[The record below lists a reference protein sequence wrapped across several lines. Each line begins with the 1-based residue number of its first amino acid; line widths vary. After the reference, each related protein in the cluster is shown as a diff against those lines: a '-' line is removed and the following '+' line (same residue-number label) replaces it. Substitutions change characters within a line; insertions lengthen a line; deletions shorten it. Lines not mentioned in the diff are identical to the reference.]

1 MIRGTRLGG
10 GVRDAVVAFLAFLL
24 LACLQ
29 SPGLLVPD
37 TKYDLVVDP
46 GRFLS
51 HATHLWTGL
60 SFGGQVQ
67 NQAYGYLFP
76 QGPFFALFDL
86 VGLPAWLT
94 QRLWWAVVLTV
105 AYVGV
110 VRVAAALRV
119 GTRGTRAVAGIGYA
133 LAPRMLGDLGSIS
146 SEIWPVALAPWVLLP
161 VIQVLH
167 GHMSPRRGGAG
178 AALALALMGAVNAVA
193 TAAACLP
200 AILWWLMHRP
210 GRTWAR
216 LAAWWLPLSLAV
228 CVWWAVPL
236 VLLGRVSPPFLDHI
250 ESAEVTTRWSSAT
263 EVLRGASTWVPFVS
277 TDRVAGAA
285 LTSEAV
291 FVLVTGVLA
300 AVGVLGLLLRGMPA
314 RGRLLV
320 IAAVGLVVMAA
331 PWVGPAGGGSAETL
345 RAFLDGEGAPLR
357 NVHKFEPLLRLPLA
371 LGTAHV
377 LAHLL
382 IGVRGGAERGGAER
396 AGSVDPASEPADRG
410 WSALAHPE
418 RNRPVAVAMVIVL
431 AGAIAVAPAWLGR
444 LAPVGA
450 HAAMPDHWTDAAAWL
465 SENAPVARPGATDIE
480 GDDPDPAATTR
491 ALVVPGASFGRQV
504 WGVTRD
510 EPLQPL
516 ATTPW
521 MVRDSVPLQ
530 PAPAIRALD
539 AVQRR
544 LADGSPAPGMAATL
558 ASLGVGFLVVRND
571 LTEDSG
577 APRPLLVH
585 QALDGSPGLVKVA
598 EFGEP
603 VGGTEGAATDAM
615 NGVNAG
621 GVNAGGVTPGGVTP
635 DGEDEDGVVV
645 DDDGVVVVPDSGL
658 RPAYPAIEI
667 YRVDSR
673 PGSDAVSPGPPR
685 SATAP
690 YTVEVRDLPVVA
702 GGPESLS
709 RLDDLL
715 AVQDTVGSPARVTR
729 LLEADALAAG
739 VDPASDP
746 FPRPRPVNRVGPV
759 LTDSPADRETDFGRL
774 DHHSSAVRAEG
785 DPRRSRGTV
794 PDYAATVVG
803 TGTGTDVGID
813 SPLAQARWWDARVR
827 VSSSASD
834 SAQTG
839 PVLPARSVAAA
850 VDGDPDTAWRSGG
863 FGSAFGQWMEI
874 GLSEP
879 VDRGLLR
886 LTLPVPDSG
895 PEVTTLQ
902 VRTDTGTTTAY
913 PTGGNELVV
922 ALPPGPT
929 GTVRVT
935 ATGFA
940 DGSRGTYLEVSE
952 IKLSSG
958 GQEVPLRRVVALP
971 DRPAGARDPSGWL
984 LRQELGGRSE
994 CVHGGSPVEGLAG
1007 AREETGS
1014 VRCAAGLAI
1023 DAEEPGRFARLL
1035 DVPVDTAV
1043 VPQVLVRPRAGAA
1056 LDDVLRGD
1064 PATRAR
1070 QVRAA
1075 GESLVTDPA
1084 GGPSAAV
1091 DGDRSTSWYAADVP
1105 SPTLE
1110 LRLPGR
1116 QLVGSLRLW
1125 APRSA
1130 APAAPRVITVDTGVQ
1145 STRVDLDAI
1154 TPEEDGSSLIPLPAD
1169 FTDRVTVRVDA
1180 AHEVRTPAGAQIA
1193 TGIAEVWV
1201 RDSAG
1206 ARIGAL
1212 PAANDDPVTLTCQDG
1227 PRVVIGD
1234 RSVRTR
1240 LTTTRREL
1248 LEGNAIP
1255 AQPCDSPPVAMAAGP
1270 VEVSVDPGQ
1279 AFSVDTVGLV
1289 VVDSDAEGGGVRG
1302 VPLLGGASQAT
1313 RAVTTARWD
1322 DSRRELH
1329 VPAAL
1334 RERVLVVPESVSP
1347 AWAATLVADDGTEL
1361 PDARPVTVDGWKQGW
1376 VLPASSTGATLVL
1389 TVPLDGPYRAALL
1402 TGPFV
1407 LVLVVLLFL
1416 LRGRDR
1422 AGDRARAWRARGALT
1437 VAATAAVGFALAGP
1451 IGLGLAVGLTAG
1463 ALAASRHLGAG
1474 RARDLLV
1481 VGAGVGI
1488 VAGATLLAR
1497 APWPTASG
1505 YAGDGWAPQVATV
1518 AGVICAGLAAA
1529 WPSVGGVR
1537 GARRRVDP
1545 GESHRRDG
1553 SSTSA

>member
-1 MIRGTRLGG
+1 MTRGIRLGAG
-10 GVRDAVVAFLAFLL
+10 ARDAVVAFLGFLL

-29 SPGLLVPD
+29 SPGLVVPD

-51 HATHLWTGL
+51 QATHLWTGL

-86 VGLPAWLT
+86 VGMPAWLT
-94 QRLWWAVVLTV
+94 QRLWWAVLLTL

-110 VRVAAALRV
+110 VRVAAALRI
-119 GTRGTRAVAGIGYA
+119 GTPQTRAVAGILYA

-161 VIQVLH
+161 VVRVLQ
-167 GHMSPRRGGAG
+167 GRMSPRRGGAG

-216 LAAWWLPLSLAV
+216 LAAWWLPLSVAV
-228 CVWWAVPL
+228 CLWWAVPL

-263 EVLRGASTWVPFVS
+263 EVLRGAATWVPFVS

-285 LTSEAV
+285 LTSEPV
-291 FVLVTGVLA
+291 FVLATGVMA
-300 AVGVLGLLLRGMPA
+300 AVGVLGLLHRAMPA

-320 IAAVGLVVMAA
+320 IAAAGLVAMAA
-331 PWVGPAGGGSAETL
+331 PWVGPAGGGLAETL
-345 RAFLDGEGAPLR
+345 RAFLDGAGAPLR
-357 NVHKFEPLLRLPLA
+357 NVHKFEPLVRLPLV
-371 LGTAHV
+371 LGTAHL
-377 LAHLL
+377 LALL
-382 IGVRGGAERGGAER
+382 LSGVRGGPGPGGSGPGGSDRGGGGAPA
-396 AGSVDPASEPADRG
+396 AGG
-410 WSALAHPE
+410 WTAVAHPE
-418 RNRPVAVAMVIVL
+418 RNRPVAVAMVVVL
-431 AGAIAVAPAWLGR
+431 AGTVAVAPALPGR

-450 HAAMPDHWTDAAAWL
+450 HAAIPDHWTDAADWL
-465 SENAPVARPGATDIE
+465 SENAPVARPGAADVGG
-480 GDDPDPAATTR
+480 GDLDPAATTR
-491 ALVVPGASFGRQV
+491 ALVVPGSSFGRQV

-521 MVRDSVPLQ
+521 AVRDSVPLQ

-544 LADGSPAPGMAATL
+544 LADGNPAPGTAATL
-558 ASLGVGFLVVRND
+558 ASLGIGFLVVRND
-571 LTEDSG
+571 LTADSG
-577 APRPLLVH
+577 APRPVLVH
-585 QALDGSPGLVKVA
+585 QAIDGSPGLVKVA

-603 VGGTEGAATDAM
+603 VGGTD
-615 NGVNAG
+615 
-621 GVNAGGVTPGGVTP
+621 
-635 DGEDEDGVVV
+635 V
-645 DDDGVVVVPDSGL
+645 DDEVVVVPDSGL

-673 PGSDAVSPGPPR
+673 LGSDATSPGPPR

-715 AVQDTVGSPARVTR
+715 AVRDTVGSPARVTR
-729 LLEADALAAG
+729 LLEVDADAAG

-746 FPRPRPVNRVGPV
+746 FPRPRPVTSTAPV
-759 LTDSPADRETDFGRL
+759 LTDSPTDRETDFGRL

-794 PDYAATVVG
+794 PDYAATVS
-803 TGTGTDVGID
+803 D
-813 SPLAQARWWDARVR
+813 SDPPLAQARWWDARVR
-827 VSSSASD
+827 ASSSASD

-839 PVLPARSVAAA
+839 PVRPARSVAAA

-863 FGSAFGQWMEI
+863 YGSAFGQWIEVE
-874 GLSEP
+874 LPEP

-886 LTLPVPDSG
+886 ITVPVPDAG
-895 PEVTTLQ
+895 PEVSSLQ
-902 VRTDTGTTTAY
+902 IRTDSGTTTAY
-913 PTGGNELVV
+913 PTGGGELVV

-929 GTVRVT
+929 ETVRVT

-940 DGSRGTYLEVSE
+940 DGGRGSYFEVSE
-952 IKLSSG
+952 LALSSAG
-958 GQEVPLRRVVALP
+958 EDIPLLRVVALP
-971 DRPAGARDPSGWL
+971 DRPPGSGAPSGWL
-984 LRQELGGRSE
+984 LRQELGGRSD

-1007 AREETGS
+1007 AEEETGA
-1014 VRCAAGLAI
+1014 VRCAPELAI
-1023 DAEEPGRFARLL
+1023 EAEEPARFARLL
-1035 DVPVDTAV
+1035 DVPTDTAV
-1043 VPQVLVRPRAGAA
+1043 LPQLLVRPRAGAA

-1070 QVRAA
+1070 QVRAV

-1091 DGDRSTSWYAADVP
+1091 DGDRSTSWYAPDVP

-1116 QLVGSLRLW
+1116 HLVGSIRVW

-1130 APAAPRVITVDTGVQ
+1130 APAAPRVITVDSGVQ
-1145 STRVDLDAI
+1145 TTRVDLDAVA
-1154 TPEEDGSSLIPLPAD
+1154 PEEDGSVVVPLPAD
-1169 FTDRVTVRVDA
+1169 HTDRVTVRIDA
-1180 AHEVRTPAGAQIA
+1180 THDVRTPGGTQVP

-1201 RDSAG
+1201 QDATG

-1212 PAANDDPVTLTCQDG
+1212 PAANDEPVTLSCQDG
-1227 PRVVIGD
+1227 PRVFIGE
-1234 RSVRTR
+1234 RAVPTR

-1248 LEGNAIP
+1248 LDGRAIP
-1255 AQPCDSPPVAMAAGP
+1255 VELCDDDPVAMAAGP
-1270 VEVSVDPGQ
+1270 VEVSVDPGD

-1289 VVDSDAEGGGVRG
+1289 VVDGGVDGGDGAGRSGTGRAEATSRTPVLGGG
-1302 VPLLGGASQAT
+1302 LQAT
-1313 RAVTTARWD
+1313 RAVTTVRWD
-1322 DSRRELH
+1322 ASRRELH
-1329 VPAAL
+1329 VPAAP

-1347 AWAATLVADDGTEL
+1347 AWQARLVADDGSGV

-1376 VLPASSTGATLVL
+1376 VLPAAGTGATLVL

-1407 LVLVVLLFL
+1407 LALVLILFL

-1422 AGDRARAWRARGALT
+1422 AGARAEVRRPGGVVTAT
-1437 VAATAAVGFALAGP
+1437 ATAAVAYALAGP
-1451 IGLGLAVGLTAG
+1451 VGLGLAAVLGGG
-1463 ALAASRHLGAG
+1463 ALVASRHLGAG
-1474 RARDLLV
+1474 RARELLV
-1481 VGAGVGI
+1481 IGSGVGI
-1488 VAGATLLAR
+1488 VAGAALLSR
-1497 APWPTASG
+1497 APWPDPLG
-1505 YAGDGWAPQVATV
+1505 YAGDGWGPQVATV
-1518 AGVICAGLAAA
+1518 AGLVCAGLAAA
-1529 WPSVGGVR
+1529 WPSVLGVPRGVR
-1537 GARRRVDP
+1537 RGAN
-1545 GESHRRDG
+1545 HRPDG

>member
-1 MIRGTRLGG
+1 MTRGIRLGAG
-10 GVRDAVVAFLAFLL
+10 ARDAVVAFLGFLF

-29 SPGLLVPD
+29 SPGLVVPD

-46 GRFLS
+46 GRFLVQ
-51 HATHLWTGL
+51 ATHLWTGL

-86 VGLPAWLT
+86 VGMPAWLT
-94 QRLWWAVVLTV
+94 QRLWWAVLLTV

-110 VRVAAALRV
+110 VRVAAALRI
-119 GTRGTRAVAGIGYA
+119 GTPQTRAAAGILYA

-161 VIQVLH
+161 VVRVLQ
-167 GHMSPRRGGAG
+167 GRMSPRRGGAG

-193 TAAACLP
+193 TAVACLP

-216 LAAWWLPLSLAV
+216 LAAWWLPLSVAV
-228 CVWWAVPL
+228 CLWWAVPL
-236 VLLGRVSPPFLDHI
+236 VLLGRISPPFLDYI

-263 EVLRGASTWVPFVS
+263 EVLRGAATWVPFVS

-285 LTSEAV
+285 LTSEPV
-291 FVLVTGVLA
+291 SVLATGVMA
-300 AVGVLGLLLRGMPA
+300 AVGVLGLLHRTMPA

-320 IAAVGLVVMAA
+320 IAAVGLVAMAA
-331 PWVGPAGGGSAETL
+331 PWVGPAGGGLAETL
-345 RAFLDGEGAPLR
+345 RAFLDGAGAPLR
-357 NVHKFEPLLRLPLA
+357 NVHKFEPLVRLPL
-371 LGTAHV
+371 V
-377 LAHLL
+377 LSTAHLL
-382 IGVRGGAERGGAER
+382 ALLLSGLRGGPEAGGPGHGAGGA
-396 AGSVDPASEPADRG
+396 PAARV
-410 WSALAHPE
+410 WTAVAHPE
-418 RNRPVAVAMVIVL
+418 RNRPVAVAMVVIL
-431 AGAIAVAPAWLGR
+431 AGTVTVAPALLGR

-450 HAAMPDHWTDAAAWL
+450 HAAIPDHWTDAADWL
-465 SENAPVARPGATDIE
+465 SENAPVARPGAADVGG
-480 GDDPDPAATTR
+480 GDLDPAATTR
-491 ALVVPGASFGRQV
+491 ALVVPGSSFGRQV

-521 MVRDSVPLQ
+521 AVRDSVPLQ

-544 LADGSPAPGMAATL
+544 LADGNPAPGTAATL
-558 ASLGVGFLVVRND
+558 ASLGIGFLVVRND
-571 LTEDSG
+571 LTADSG
-577 APRPLLVH
+577 APRPVLVH
-585 QALDGSPGLVKVA
+585 QAIDGSPGLVKVA

-603 VGGTEGAATDAM
+603 VGGTD
-615 NGVNAG
+615 
-621 GVNAGGVTPGGVTP
+621 
-635 DGEDEDGVVV
+635 V
-645 DDDGVVVVPDSGL
+645 DDESVVVPDSGL

-673 PGSDAVSPGPPR
+673 LGSDAVSPGPPR

-715 AVQDTVGSPARVTR
+715 AVRDTVGSPARVTR
-729 LLEADALAAG
+729 LLEVDADAAG

-746 FPRPRPVNRVGPV
+746 FPRPRPVTSTAPV
-759 LTDSPADRETDFGRL
+759 LTDSPTDRETDFGRL

-794 PDYAATVVG
+794 PDYAATVS
-803 TGTGTDVGID
+803 D
-813 SPLAQARWWDARVR
+813 SDPPLAQARWWDARVR
-827 VSSSASD
+827 ASSSASD

-839 PVLPARSVAAA
+839 PVRPARSVAAA

-863 FGSAFGQWMEI
+863 YGSAFGQWIEVD
-874 GLSEP
+874 LPEP

-886 LTLPVPDSG
+886 ITVPVPDAG
-895 PEVTTLQ
+895 PEVSSLQ
-902 VRTDTGTTTAY
+902 IRTDSGTTTAN
-913 PTGGNELVV
+913 PTGGGELVV

-929 GTVRVT
+929 ETVRVT

-940 DGSRGTYLEVSE
+940 DGGRGTYFEVSDLA
-952 IKLSSG
+952 LSSAG
-958 GQEVPLRRVVALP
+958 EDIPLLRVVALP
-971 DRPAGARDPSGWL
+971 DRPPGSGAPSGWL
-984 LRQELGGRSE
+984 LRQELGGRSD

-1007 AREETGS
+1007 AEEETGA
-1014 VRCAAGLAI
+1014 VRCAPELAI
-1023 DAEEPGRFARLL
+1023 EAEEPARFARLL
-1035 DVPVDTAV
+1035 DVPTDTAV
-1043 VPQVLVRPRAGAA
+1043 LPQLLVRPRAGAA

-1070 QVRAA
+1070 QVRAV

-1091 DGDRSTSWYAADVP
+1091 DGDRSTSWYAPDAP
-1105 SPTLE
+1105 SPTLD

-1116 QLVGSLRLW
+1116 HVVGSIRVW

-1130 APAAPRVITVDTGVQ
+1130 APAAPRVITVDSGVQ
-1145 STRVDLDAI
+1145 TTRVDLDAI
-1154 TPEEDGSSLIPLPAD
+1154 APEEDGSVVVPLPAD
-1169 FTDRVTVRVDA
+1169 HTDRVSVRIDA
-1180 AHEVRTPAGAQIA
+1180 THDVRTPGGTQVPG
-1193 TGIAEVWV
+1193 GIAEVWV
-1201 RDSAG
+1201 RDGTG

-1212 PAANDDPVTLTCQDG
+1212 PAANDEPVTLSCQDG
-1227 PRVVIGD
+1227 PRVFIGD
-1234 RSVRTR
+1234 RSVPTR

-1248 LEGNAIP
+1248 LDGRAIP
-1255 AQPCDSPPVAMAAGP
+1255 VEPCDDDPVAMAAGP
-1270 VEVSVDPGQ
+1270 VEVSVDPGE

-1289 VVDSDAEGGGVRG
+1289 VVDGGEGDGGEGDGAGRSGTGRAEATSRTPV
-1302 VPLLGGASQAT
+1302 LGGASQAT
-1313 RAVTTARWD
+1313 RAVATVRWD
-1322 DSRRELH
+1322 ASRRELH
-1329 VPAAL
+1329 VPAAP
-1334 RERVLVVPESVSP
+1334 RERVLVVPESVTP
-1347 AWAATLVADDGTEL
+1347 AWQARLVADDGSEL
-1361 PDARPVTVDGWKQGW
+1361 PDPRPVTVDGWKQGW
-1376 VLPASSTGATLVL
+1376 VLPPAAGTGATLVL

-1407 LVLVVLLFL
+1407 LALVVILFL

-1422 AGDRARAWRARGALT
+1422 AGARAEVRRAGGVVTAI
-1437 VAATAAVGFALAGP
+1437 ATAAVAFALAGP
-1451 IGLGLAVGLTAG
+1451 VGLGLAVALGGG
-1463 ALAASRHLGAG
+1463 ALMASRHLGAG

-1481 VGAGVGI
+1481 VGSGVGI
-1488 VAGATLLAR
+1488 VAGAALLAR
-1497 APWPTASG
+1497 APWPTPAG
-1505 YAGDGWAPQVATV
+1505 YAGDGWGPQVATV
-1518 AGVICAGLAAA
+1518 AGLVCAGLAAA
-1529 WPSVGGVR
+1529 WPSVLGVPR
-1537 GARRRVDP
+1537 GARR
-1545 GESHRRDG
+1545 GANHRPDG